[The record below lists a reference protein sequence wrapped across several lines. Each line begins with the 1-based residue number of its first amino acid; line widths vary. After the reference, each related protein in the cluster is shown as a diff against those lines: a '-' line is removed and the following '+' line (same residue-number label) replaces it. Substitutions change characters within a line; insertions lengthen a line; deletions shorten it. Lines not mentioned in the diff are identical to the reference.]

1 MSLEIT
7 NIPVPSS
14 PSPPFPNLGDVI
26 TTDDV
31 SQKGT
36 GKYTADYVNWCRV
49 AHLLQDN
56 APGWQFHL
64 AHYVDSSHVWKA
76 PNGTGYVV
84 GYFTGP
90 NGERTP
96 DFPQAVMDFK
106 NNPVPYEKITARDVT
121 DTHRR
126 ALAACAAFTFGLAWQ
141 LWAREEVEDPMRP
154 EDSKPARSMKKP
166 EKARSMTPAPTPEPT
181 PSAKEIEA
189 ENHLPEF
196 DLIKPSDRKLLLAS
210 LNEME
215 PAKLQAFMQ
224 AFVADFPL
232 PPNGKVSDAITT
244 IEHQNWI
251 NDYFKRNG

>member
-181 PSAKEIEA
+181 PAVPGVK
-189 ENHLPEF
+189 PEDQLIPELELKALMEMF
-196 DLIKPSDRKLLLAS
+196 DTMSDETKQTFAT
-210 LNEME
+210 
-215 PAKLQAFMQ
+215 AF
-224 AFVADFPL
+224 
-232 PPNGKVSDAITT
+232 GKVFPVPANGRVSEAINARK
-244 IEHQNWI
+244 HQTWI
-251 NDYFKRNG
+251 NDYFKRNA